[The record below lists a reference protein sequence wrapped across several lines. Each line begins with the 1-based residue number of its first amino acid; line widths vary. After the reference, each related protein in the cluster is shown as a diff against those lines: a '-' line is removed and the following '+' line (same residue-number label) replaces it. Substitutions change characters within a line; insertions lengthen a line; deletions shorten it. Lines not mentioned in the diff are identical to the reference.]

1 MGKLVLFFLLPSLA
15 FGFSPENI
23 FQDDLSLQDTLT
35 HTVSA
40 THRSANKD
48 IKFKQFLSDPKKR
61 ISEDFDIPK
70 ELMDR
75 VSFWYRIYTQFDSSH
90 SVLHDI
96 ENLGLVYDVI
106 NFSDL
111 KKAKLNKNT
120 RYSLQNKAMRA
131 VVKDYKRAFS
141 ELAKGNCKS
150 TKCTTILNSIK
161 KVGFVIPKGRNK
173 RKRFF
178 KGLSDNL
185 RTQTGQKDHILQGLE
200 NLKGYAET
208 IEKLFKS
215 FDLPHELL
223 AISFLESSFNIHARS
238 KVGATGAW
246 QFMSV
251 IGKHFMTMNRFA
263 DQRKSAVLSTV
274 GALHLLAQNKKIMK
288 QWDLAV
294 NAYNSG
300 TGLLRRG
307 VKTLLKKGFKKPR
320 VEHLIE
326 HFRHPNWGFAA
337 KNFYSEF
344 LALVY
349 TLAYRN
355 EIYDMKFEEHD
366 GLIDIYVTKCKIP
379 LLKLLPQLKSSKHN
393 IMNLNNHLSRRYRK
407 SNFPKG
413 TVVLS
418 DIELT
423 ERKYL
428 KIPHSKLRRR
438 YPKNLYKY
446 VKNQSCSSR

>member
-1 MGKLVLFFLLPSLA
+1 MGKLILLLFLPSISFA
-15 FGFSPENI
+15 FSPENI

-35 HTVSA
+35 HSVSA
-40 THRSANKD
+40 THRSANKEVLFK
-48 IKFKQFLSDPKKR
+48 KFLEDPKNK
-61 ISEDFDIPK
+61 ISSDFKIPK
-70 ELMDR
+70 ALYSR

-111 KKAKLNKNT
+111 KKANLNKNT
-120 RYSLQNKAMRA
+120 RYSLQNKAMKA
-131 VVKDYKRAFS
+131 VVNDYKSAF
-141 ELAKGNCKS
+141 AKLSSGSCD
-150 TKCTTILNSIK
+150 TPKCETILDTIK
-161 KVGFVIPKGRNK
+161 KNKITVPKSKNK
-173 RKRFF
+173 RKMFF
-178 KGLSDNL
+178 KNLSDNL

-200 NLKGYAET
+200 NLKGYSET
-208 IEKLFKS
+208 IEKLFES
-215 FDLPHELL
+215 FNLPHELL

-251 IGKHFMTMNRFA
+251 IGKHFMTMSRYS
-263 DQRKSAVLSTV
+263 DQRKSAVLSTA

-288 QWDLAV
+288 HWDLAV

-307 VKTLLKKGFKKPR
+307 VKTLLSKGFKEPH
-320 VEHLIE
+320 VEHLID

-349 TLAYRN
+349 TLAYKN

-366 GLIDIYVTKCKIP
+366 GLIDIYVTKCPIP
-379 LLKLLPQLKSSKHN
+379 LLKLLPGLKSSKHN

-413 TVVLS
+413 TVILS

-423 ERKYL
+423 DKKYL
-428 KIPHSKLRRR
+428 KVPHANLRRR
-438 YPKNLYKY
+438 FPRNLFKL
-446 VKNQSCSSR
+446 VKGQSCSSR